1 MLAANVQRAQHPT
14 QQLQVINRPAYGA
27 LVPAYSAAATDLA
40 AALPSVLNGP
50 TPPAMC
56 DIGAE
61 ILRVPD
67 LPLQYIREALAQ
79 YELCRLAAREGGPQL
94 MQPRDDSQCRA
105 LYLHILL
112 HEQTRLRE
120 QKRCKVCASAPASKN
135 LQVAAGV
142 SWDITAHSICASCG
156 RKAVSHLSSL
166 LCQQRTDPE
175 VLRRLF
181 GIFVSGGAGM
191 MKACLYPPLPD
202 QLVLP
207 RRHLQCQGLTT
218 VPQEAMLQHRHP
230 LMQLPPS
237 QQRDCWRWRGAGVAT
252 PPFGSIAW
260 FPGKPPP
267 VSKAATGCVPL
278 PQHGYCGAL
287 QSQLDSQ
294 LPLHLA
300 NPAKPVSLPGFQGE
314 KLPASVPTP
323 TRLMPWPK
331 FDDHNADDASTPP
344 MLPYPGCAYILDQQQ
359 SKSLFARIVEPLA
372 RANGI
377 RLKSDRAKN
386 HDPTSREAC
395 AVLECTR

>member
-79 YELCRLAAREGGPQL
+79 YELRRLAAREGGPQL

-156 RKAVSHLSSL
+156 RKAV
-166 LCQQRTDPE
+166 
-175 VLRRLF
+175 
-181 GIFVSGGAGM
+181 
-191 MKACLYPPLPD
+191 
-202 QLVLP
+202 
-207 RRHLQCQGLTT
+207 
-218 VPQEAMLQHRHP
+218 
-230 LMQLPPS
+230 
-237 QQRDCWRWRGAGVAT
+237 
-252 PPFGSIAW
+252 
-260 FPGKPPP
+260 
-267 VSKAATGCVPL
+267 
-278 PQHGYCGAL
+278 
-287 QSQLDSQ
+287 
-294 LPLHLA
+294 
-300 NPAKPVSLPGFQGE
+300 
-314 KLPASVPTP
+314 
-323 TRLMPWPK
+323 
-331 FDDHNADDASTPP
+331 
-344 MLPYPGCAYILDQQQ
+344 
-359 SKSLFARIVEPLA
+359 
-372 RANGI
+372 
-377 RLKSDRAKN
+377 
-386 HDPTSREAC
+386 
-395 AVLECTR
+395 